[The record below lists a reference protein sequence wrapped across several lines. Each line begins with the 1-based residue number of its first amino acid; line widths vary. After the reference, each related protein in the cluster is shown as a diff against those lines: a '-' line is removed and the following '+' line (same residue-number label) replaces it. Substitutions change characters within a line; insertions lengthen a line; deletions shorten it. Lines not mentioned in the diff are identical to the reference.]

1 MSKWIKLAIV
11 SILHVAAG
19 YLFGFLCRKTNQIFP
34 FFLELGKEL
43 LNVFILFLVIF
54 CIAFT
59 TAGLMAILIK
69 QLWIAGVS
77 YTAASVAIL
86 LGWESYSW
94 INISLVFIY
103 CLAGIF
109 FSSSVGKALKE
120 RIKFSIQPV
129 NEKKGLITFGLILL
143 VCGSIYL
150 GGKDYVDLQ
159 GFEIPD
165 TYFRIFM
172 EPMKEQ
178 SLSQIPPEL
187 RQQEADKIEQ
197 EFEKMIRELQESKIK
212 PVEPYIP
219 LAIAVMMF
227 FSLSTITS
235 LIIFFPLLLLDIMV
249 KLMVKLNFGKI
260 IKETQEV
267 ERLVVE

>member
-1 MSKWIKLAIV
+1 M
-11 SILHVAAG
+11 
-19 YLFGFLCRKTNQIFP
+19 
-34 FFLELGKEL
+34 
-43 LNVFILFLVIF
+43 
-54 CIAFT
+54 
-59 TAGLMAILIK
+59 
-69 QLWIAGVS
+69 
-77 YTAASVAIL
+77 
-86 LGWESYSW
+86 
-94 INISLVFIY
+94 
-103 CLAGIF
+103 
-109 FSSSVGKALKE
+109 
-120 RIKFSIQPV
+120 
-129 NEKKGLITFGLILL
+129 NEKKGLIIFGLILL

-159 GFEIPD
+159 SFEIPD

-219 LAIAVMMF
+219 VAIAVMMF